1 LPPGQVREL
10 AGVRLTTDARTAVDI
25 ARHADFSRGLAAA
38 DSALR
43 EGTTH
48 EDLQAVLAFCSSW
61 PGARNASRAVS
72 SARAGAANPG
82 ESWSR
87 AVLIELGL
95 EPTDL
100 QFAVFDE
107 QGLIGY
113 SDVAWRDRRTLG
125 EFDGRLKYAVPSGAD
140 RETAGRVVWDE
151 KRREDRFRHAGW
163 EVVRWT
169 WTDLHHPPR
178 LAARVLAAFSRAAS
192 SQRMV
197 T

>member
-1 LPPGQVREL
+1 
-10 AGVRLTTDARTAVDI
+10 VD
-25 ARHADFSRGLAAA
+25 FPRGLAAA

-43 EGTTH
+43 EGTTR
-48 EDLQAVLAFCSSW
+48 EELQEALAFCSSW

-72 SARAGAANPG
+72 SARAGPANPG

-107 QGLIGY
+107 QGLVGY

-125 EFDGRLKYAVPSGAD
+125 EFDGRLKYAVPSGA
-140 RETAGRVVWDE
+140 EPEAAGRVVWDE
-151 KRREDRFRHAGW
+151 KRREDRLRRAGW

-169 WTDLHHPPR
+169 WADLHHPPR

-192 SQRMV
+192 HQRMV